1 MREAVAY
8 CRVSTNKDEQL
19 DSLEA
24 QQEFF
29 QLYAQNHGYQL
40 VEIYAD
46 EGKSGTRMRNR
57 TELLRLLADAQ
68 ERRFDTVLIKDVSR
82 LARNT
87 VDFLTSIR
95 RLKALDIAVI
105 FINYDYTQAESSEFM
120 LTMLSAI
127 AQEESANTSK
137 RVKFGKNLNA
147 QKGRVPNF
155 IYGYNK
161 LPGEYFQLQI
171 NAQEAAVVRR
181 IFQLYVQQELGAN
194 RIAML
199 LNSEGISTRRGA
211 NWTQTS
217 IQRVLSN
224 QIYIGRIING
234 KEEVVDFLTGR
245 RRHREEQEW
254 IIVERP
260 ELAIVDADSFAAAQ
274 RLSAQRR
281 EAFSGSGQRSGGKY
295 PFTRLIKCQHCGC
308 SFRRIQRS
316 YVNTYTRW
324 VCSGRNAAG
333 TAACPNRSSIEQNQ
347 LLKAILSYMLAPQA
361 ERQILVSV
369 GDRFQQL
376 SHAAEKKGSGEK
388 QLTAELE
395 RQQHRKQKYLHMFEM
410 DVIDAQELQRH
421 TAPLNQEIKRLDQQ
435 IQAIRSSMSS
445 PEQRWESV
453 QAQLPDLLSMLS
465 YPQLGHEV
473 LSHLI
478 DKIESQADGRV
489 DVYFKALPAS
499 S

>member
-161 LPGEYFQLQI
+161 LPGEYFQ
-171 NAQEAAVVRR
+171 
-181 IFQLYVQQELGAN
+181 
-194 RIAML
+194 
-199 LNSEGISTRRGA
+199 
-211 NWTQTS
+211 
-217 IQRVLSN
+217 
-224 QIYIGRIING
+224 
-234 KEEVVDFLTGR
+234 
-245 RRHREEQEW
+245 
-254 IIVERP
+254 
-260 ELAIVDADSFAAAQ
+260 
-274 RLSAQRR
+274 
-281 EAFSGSGQRSGGKY
+281 
-295 PFTRLIKCQHCGC
+295 
-308 SFRRIQRS
+308 
-316 YVNTYTRW
+316 
-324 VCSGRNAAG
+324 
-333 TAACPNRSSIEQNQ
+333 
-347 LLKAILSYMLAPQA
+347 
-361 ERQILVSV
+361 
-369 GDRFQQL
+369 
-376 SHAAEKKGSGEK
+376 
-388 QLTAELE
+388 
-395 RQQHRKQKYLHMFEM
+395 
-410 DVIDAQELQRH
+410 
-421 TAPLNQEIKRLDQQ
+421 
-435 IQAIRSSMSS
+435 
-445 PEQRWESV
+445 
-453 QAQLPDLLSMLS
+453 
-465 YPQLGHEV
+465 
-473 LSHLI
+473 
-478 DKIESQADGRV
+478 
-489 DVYFKALPAS
+489 
-499 S
+499 